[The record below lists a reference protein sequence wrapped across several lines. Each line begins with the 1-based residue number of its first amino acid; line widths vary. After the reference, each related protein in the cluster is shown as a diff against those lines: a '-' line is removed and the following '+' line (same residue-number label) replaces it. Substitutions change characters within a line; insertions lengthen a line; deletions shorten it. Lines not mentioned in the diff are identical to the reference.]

1 MIRDV
6 ATQAY
11 GAMRHDSRRTFITVL
26 GMAWGIATVVL
37 LLAYGAG
44 FNTAI
49 HNIFETWGVKVIG
62 CFGGRTSM
70 QAGGMKAGVRIRFT
84 DDDLD
89 RVQANVPLVRHITPM
104 WNMSIHT
111 TYGDR
116 YVDNFATGARPV
128 IQAMRNLTVAEG
140 RFFNEEDNAQRGRVV
155 VIGPDAKDVLF
166 KGQSALGETIRLNG
180 ISFEVIG
187 ILDPKPQEGDNSV
200 NKSMYIPATA
210 MGYLRDTYYVD
221 GIWFDY
227 EGMGYEKIEQN
238 LREVLAASH
247 NFRADDRQAV
257 FVFNGMKRL
266 NQFEIITTALQVLL
280 AFVGT
285 LTLGI
290 GGVGLMN
297 IMLVSVTQRTREI
310 GMEKALGA
318 RRRYI
323 LLQFLA
329 EALAIT
335 FVGGLVGI
343 MISYAISYGVG
354 SLTLYSALA
363 KHGEMGDIR
372 LVIAPKTLMI
382 AVSILSVVGL
392 ISGMLP
398 ALKASRLDPI
408 EALRYE

>member
-1 MIRDV
+1 MLRDV
-6 ATQAY
+6 AKEAY
-11 GAMRHDSRRTFITVL
+11 GAMRYDSRRTFITVL

-62 CFGGRTSM
+62 CFGGRTSL
-70 QAGGMKAGVRIRFT
+70 QAGGQKAGIRIRFT
-84 DDDLD
+84 QDDID
-89 RVQANVPLVRHITPM
+89 RVQQNVPLVRHITPM
-104 WNMSIHT
+104 WNMGLHT
-111 TYGDR
+111 TYGER
-116 YVDNFATGARPV
+116 YVDNWAQGARPV
-128 IQAMRNLTVAEG
+128 IQTMRNLEIAEG
-140 RFFNEEDNAQRGRVV
+140 RFFNEEDNAQRARVV
-155 VIGPDAKDVLF
+155 VLGPDAKDALF
-166 KGQSALGETIRLNG
+166 SGQNAIGESIRLNG
-180 ISFEVIG
+180 ITFEVIG
-187 ILDPKPQEGDNSV
+187 ILEPKPQEGDNSV
-200 NKSMYIPATA
+200 NKAMYIPASA

-227 EGMGYEKIEQN
+227 EGLAYERIEQN
-238 LREVLAASH
+238 LREVLSASH
-247 NFRADDRQAV
+247 NFRPDDRQAV

-335 FVGGLVGI
+335 FVGGLLGI
-343 MISYAISYGVG
+343 AISYAISYGVG

-372 LVIAPKTLMI
+372 LVIAPKTLGVAI
-382 AVSILSVVGL
+382 GILSFVGL